1 MIGKTHLAGG
11 LAAAAVICQAVNLP
25 LAEGLIFTTGCA
37 VGSLFPDIDHESSTV
52 GKRVKPLSSLLHKTV
67 GHRTLFHW
75 FVPYCLLAVVL
86 HLWKPS
92 WDVVTMAVLI
102 GVLTHLFLDA
112 LNPSGVPVF
121 PGLKLNLLK
130 IKTESGF
137 DKAIGTLLALV
148 AVAISCTK
156 ALSPMM
162 GRGLAFCCLNGFP
175 PACISWTSCPMRMFL
190 RQGGM
195 SYDGDSGCS

>member
-137 DKAIGTLLALV
+137 DKSIGTLLALV
-148 AVAISCTK
+148 AVACFIYWIFC
-156 ALSPMM
+156 MI
-162 GRGLAFCCLNGFP
+162 RG
-175 PACISWTSCPMRMFL
+175 
-190 RQGGM
+190 
-195 SYDGDSGCS
+195 Y

>member
-1 MIGKTHLAGG
+1 M
-11 LAAAAVICQAVNLP
+11 NLP

-137 DKAIGTLLALV
+137 RQGDWDPCCPGCCGLLYLLDFLYDPWLLAVQKPSL
-148 AVAISCTK
+148 
-156 ALSPMM
+156 L
-162 GRGLAFCCLNGFP
+162 
-175 PACISWTSCPMRMFL
+175 
-190 RQGGM
+190 
-195 SYDGDSGCS
+195 

>member
-102 GVLTHLFLDA
+102 GVLTHLFWM
-112 LNPSGVPVF
+112 P
-121 PGLKLNLLK
+121 
-130 IKTESGF
+130 
-137 DKAIGTLLALV
+137 
-148 AVAISCTK
+148 
-156 ALSPMM
+156 
-162 GRGLAFCCLNGFP
+162 
-175 PACISWTSCPMRMFL
+175 
-190 RQGGM
+190 
-195 SYDGDSGCS
+195 